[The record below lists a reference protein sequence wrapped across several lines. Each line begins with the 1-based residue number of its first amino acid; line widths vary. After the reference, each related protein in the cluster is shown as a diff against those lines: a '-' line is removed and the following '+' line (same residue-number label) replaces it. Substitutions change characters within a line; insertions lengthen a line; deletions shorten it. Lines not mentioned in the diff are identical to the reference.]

1 MTQSHTECPECEGA
15 GFAEYEVSV
24 PMSNSNPYGYIK
36 DEWAECETCLGTGVI
51 EEE

>member
-36 DEWAECETCLGTGVI
+36 DEWSECETCLGTGEI